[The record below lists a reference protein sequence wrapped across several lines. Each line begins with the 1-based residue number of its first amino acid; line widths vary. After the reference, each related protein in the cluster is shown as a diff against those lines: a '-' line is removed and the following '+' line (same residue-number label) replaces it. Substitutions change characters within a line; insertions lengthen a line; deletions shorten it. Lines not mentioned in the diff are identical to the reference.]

1 MLAAQ
6 SQVEGIPLLSAD
18 PMFHSFGIAAMW

>member
-6 SQVEGIPLLSAD
+6 AQIEGIPLLSAD
-18 PMFHSFGIAAMW
+18 PVFRLFGTWVVW